1 MEWKFELPEGSYSVS
16 DIQDYFEYIIKIHE
30 TVTDNPP
37 TKMYINKIENGI
49 TLKIKKGYNLQLL
62 MPETMKLLGISKNKI
77 AKNEN
82 GENMS
87 YLKIGRVVLVH
98 SNLINYDY

>member
-1 MEWKFELPEGSYSVS
+1 M
-16 DIQDYFEYIIKIHE
+16 
-30 TVTDNPP
+30 TDNPP

>member
-1 MEWKFELPEGSYSVS
+1 
-16 DIQDYFEYIIKIHE
+16 
-30 TVTDNPP
+30 
-37 TKMYINKIENGI
+37 
-49 TLKIKKGYNLQLL
+49 